1 MVRQVV
7 VVFGAARVPQAYRRH
22 LPPLPREKTLQFSCT
37 VSHCQVSEMR
47 FALGVSGA
55 SEMTRHGG
63 RQNKRKLL
71 WLVADPFYFSQ
82 SVIRPFILK
91 P

>member
-1 MVRQVV
+1 VVRRVV
-7 VVFGAARVPQAYRRH
+7 VVFGATRVPQASRRH
-22 LPPLPREKTLQFSCT
+22 LPLLPREKTSQFSCT

-63 RQNKRKLL
+63 KTKQEKLL
-71 WLVADPFYFSQ
+71 WLVADPFLF
-82 SVIRPFILK
+82 
-91 P
+91 